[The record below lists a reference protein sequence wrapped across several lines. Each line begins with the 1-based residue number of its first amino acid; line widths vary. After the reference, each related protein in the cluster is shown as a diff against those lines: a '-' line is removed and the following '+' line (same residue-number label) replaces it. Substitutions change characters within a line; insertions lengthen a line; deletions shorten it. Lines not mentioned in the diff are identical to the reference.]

1 MQDQNWAFRVLEFL
15 QCFLDSAKKDLVL
28 QKQHS
33 FDDTHLVAVSEVFHQ
48 EVSPKC
54 VNEENSTECHSYN
67 CQASLDETHT
77 DTLLDSC

>member
-1 MQDQNWAFRVLEFL
+1 MFL
-15 QCFLDSAKKDLVL
+15 KLCKKDLVL
-28 QKQHS
+28 QKQHRLH
-33 FDDTHLVAVSEVFHQ
+33 DTHLVAVSEVFLQ